1 MSRSQPRLRIASARS
16 GVLVLLAPFVAA
28 ALICG
33 SASAA
38 DMKALGE
45 EFWDAAVGG
54 KVHLNMRARYEYADA
69 MGPDASNAFTLR
81 TRLGY
86 GTAAFKGFSAYGDFE
101 YVAALDPAKHYW
113 DVVSGEGGVRN
124 PAGKTPIAD
133 PRVLEL
139 NQAYLKFERDELKGS
154 SAIGGRQRII
164 LDDHRFIGNVG
175 WRQNEQTYDAVLAKS
190 RLGVEDLEAQY
201 GYIWDVRRIFGGQD
215 DEYPN
220 DTPSS
225 LLLGNFDSESHII
238 NVSYGGIEQ
247 AKLAGFIYL
256 LELENKSLASLQFS
270 SATYGLRA
278 NGKLKLGDDLGLG
291 YQASYAVQTDYGDN
305 PVSYT
310 AHYVLLEAMLEFAKL
325 GGIGAG
331 YELLGS
337 DDGKARV
344 VTPLATLHKFNG
356 WADVFLDNGGVRGLQ
371 DLNFT
376 LAPKLPWKL
385 SGKIVYHYFWGADN
399 GNRLGSEWDILV
411 KRPINKYLDVLAKYA
426 YFNSASGAVTSINL
440 ADIHRVWVQVTFKF

>member
-1 MSRSQPRLRIASARS
+1 MATATSFAAGL
-16 GVLVLLAPFVAA
+16 AA

-33 SASAA
+33 SAHAA

-69 MGPDASNAFTLR
+69 QGLDASNAFTLR

-86 GTAAFKGFSAYGDFE
+86 GTAAFKGFSAYGDFD
-101 YVAALDPAKHYW
+101 YVAAIDPAKHYF
-113 DVVSGEGGVRN
+113 DVVSTPN
-124 PAGKTPIAD
+124 GKTPIAD
-133 PRVLEL
+133 PRVIEL
-139 NQAYLKFERDELKGS
+139 NQAYLKLERDELKGS

-164 LDDHRFIGNVG
+164 LDDHRFIGNVD
-175 WRQNEQTYDAVLAKS
+175 WRQNEQTYDSVLVKS
-190 RLGVEDLEAQY
+190 RLGVADLEAQY

-215 DEYPN
+215 NNNPAL
-220 DTPSS
+220 S
-225 LLLGNFDSESHII
+225 NFDSESHII
-238 NVSYGGIEQ
+238 NVSYSGIEQ
-247 AKLAGFIYL
+247 AKLVGFIYL
-256 LELENKSLASLQFS
+256 LELENKVPDTPGVQSAS

-278 NGKLKLGDDLGLG
+278 NGRIKFGDDLGLG

-310 AHYVLLEAMLEFAKL
+310 AHYVLLEALLEFAKL

-344 VTPLATLHKFNG
+344 LTPLATLHKFNG
-356 WADVFLDNGGVRGLQ
+356 WADVFVNNGGPNGLQ
-371 DLNFT
+371 DLNFSVV
-376 LAPKLPWKL
+376 AVSSKKLGGKL
-385 SGKIVYHYFWGADN
+385 VYHYFFGADN
-399 GNRLGSEWDILV
+399 GNRLGNEWDILL
-411 KRPINKYLDVLAKYA
+411 KRPINKYVDVLAKYA
-426 YFNSASGAVTSINL
+426 YFNSAAGSGLS
-440 ADIHRVWVQVTFKF
+440 DIHRVWLQAEFKF